1 LLGMTLALRF
11 TVEGDFFVRNMTT
24 LGAAWFIALGWL
36 AQRSPALWQKC
47 LVVVVVVAMV
57 PGRMEDLSRE
67 IVVIAGLILLLSLS
81 RLPVPRTLLTPLSLL
96 ASASLAIYLTHYAV
110 FPHLQPEVP
119 AAIVWVVC
127 IAVGCAV
134 WSGITTVVRAAR

>member
-1 LLGMTLALRF
+1 
-11 TVEGDFFVRNMTT
+11 
-24 LGAAWFIALGWL
+24 
-36 AQRSPALWQKC
+36 
-47 LVVVVVVAMV
+47 
-57 PGRMEDLSRE
+57 
-67 IVVIAGLILLLSLS
+67 
-81 RLPVPRTLLTPLSLL
+81 VPRALLTPLSLL

-134 WSGITTVVRAAR
+134 WSGVTRVVRAAR